1 MTLLYSD
8 IPPLKVPSG
17 QETINACFHRLFS
30 QSDEISIA
38 VGYISRNALDELDS
52 LIEQY
57 KPKRVVLTMGMYYI
71 EGMPE
76 SSYHK
81 AKALNKKWVQSGRG
95 EIRVVRSMKYHGKL
109 YLFSKDGLPVGAID
123 GSANLGVI
131 SSDANNLRQYEVA
144 TLIESQLELSLIRAL
159 IDDIVNRSSV
169 NIDEVD
175 DMKIIRENNSYIGE
189 SDSAEK
195 ILEADVDAYKN
206 HTTNVSFSLPL
217 KVPTEAERRSGEG
230 HFMKS
235 NINVCYAAP
244 RSARKSRDWYEIQIT
259 VDKEYTLRPGYPEKN
274 KPFYIV
280 TDDGYKF
287 KAHTTSDGNKQLN
300 AVGDELLI
308 GRWLKGRLASAG
320 LVTPVNDTMAD
331 VDKKGMITKEMLDEY
346 GRHTLQFTKTDEHIE
361 DPEEGSLDVWL
372 LLFE

>member
-8 IPPLKVPSG
+8 IPPLEVPTG

-30 QSDEISIA
+30 QSDEIHIA
-38 VGYISRNALDELDS
+38 VGYISSNSLDELDR
-52 LIEQY
+52 LIEKY
-57 KPKRVVLTMGMYYI
+57 KPKKVVLTMGMYYI

-81 AKALNKKWVQSGRG
+81 AKALNKKWRKNGIG
-95 EIRVVRSMKYHGKL
+95 EIRVVNLMKYHGKL
-109 YLFSKDGLPVGAID
+109 YLFSKNGIPLSAID

-131 SSDANNLRQYEVA
+131 RSDANNLRQYEVA
-144 TLIESQLELSLIRAL
+144 TLIDNQTELSLIKRL
-159 IDDIVNRSSV
+159 IEDITSHGSV
-169 NIDEVD
+169 NIDD
-175 DMKIIRENNSYIGE
+175 ATHMQIIRENNNYLGE

-195 ILEADVDAYKN
+195 IPEADVTAYEN
-206 HTTNVSFSLPL
+206 HATDISFSLPL
-217 KVPTEAERRSGEG
+217 KVPTEAERKSGIG

-280 TDDGYKF
+280 TDDGYRF

-300 AVGDELLI
+300 AVGDELLM

-320 LVTPVNDTMAD
+320 LVTPVNDTRAD
-331 VDKKGMITKEMLDEY
+331 TDKSGMITKEMLDEY

-361 DPEEGSLDVWL
+361 DSDDGLLDVWL
-372 LLFE
+372 LLFK

>member
-8 IPPLKVPSG
+8 IPPLEVPSG
-17 QETINACFHRLFS
+17 QETINDCFHRLFS
-30 QSDEISIA
+30 QSDEINIA
-38 VGYISRNALDELDS
+38 VGYISSNALDELNR
-52 LIEQY
+52 LIEKY
-57 KPKRVVLTMGMYYI
+57 KPKKVVLTMGMYYI

-81 AKALNKKWVQSGRG
+81 AKALNKKWKKNGTG
-95 EIRVVRSMKYHGKL
+95 EIRVVNLMKYHGKL
-109 YLFSKDGLPVGAID
+109 YLFSKNGIPLSAID

-131 SSDANNLRQYEVA
+131 RSDANNLRQYEVA
-144 TLIESQLELSLIRAL
+144 TLIDNQTELSLVNRL
-159 IDDIVNRSSV
+159 IEDITSRSSV
-169 NIDEVD
+169 NIDD
-175 DMKIIRENNSYIGE
+175 AIDMPIIRENNNYLGE

-195 ILEADVDAYKN
+195 IPEADVAAYEN
-206 HTTNVSFSLPL
+206 HETDISFSLPL
-217 KVPTEAERRSGEG
+217 KVPTEAERKSGQG

-274 KPFYIV
+274 KPFYVV
-280 TDDGYKF
+280 TDDGYRF

-320 LVTPVNDTMAD
+320 LVTPVNDTKAD
-331 VDKKGMITKEMLDEY
+331 TDRIGMITKEMLDEY

-361 DPEEGSLDVWL
+361 DPDDGLLDVWL
-372 LLFE
+372 LLFK